1 MKVFVA
7 GATGG
12 LGRRLVPILVA
23 NGHQVVAMTRD
34 RDKARL
40 VRDLG
45 AKPVV
50 ADGLDKAAVMAA
62 VLGAEPEI
70 VIHQMTALV
79 GVKSLRKFDEEFAL
93 TNRLRTEGLDYLLEA
108 ARSASARRFI
118 AQSFGNW
125 NYERTG
131 STPKTEDDRLD
142 PHPPARMSE
151 TMKAIQYLENA
162 LAVSDDIEGI
172 ALRYGNFYGPG
183 AHIGEGGL
191 FIDQVRR
198 RKLPIIGNGAGV
210 WSFTHLDD
218 AATATTLAM
227 DRGEPGIYNIADDEP
242 APVTVWL
249 PELAAALG
257 AKPPRRVPTW
267 LGRLVGG
274 EPGVSLFTQIRG
286 ASNAKAKHE
295 LGWQLIYP
303 SWREGFRRGLANTPP
318 PKAVPASA
326 A

>member
-318 PKAVPASA
+318 P
-326 A
+326 

>member
-23 NGHQVVAMTRD
+23 SGHQVVAMTRD

-45 AKPVV
+45 ATPVV
-50 ADGLDKAAVMAA
+50 ADGLDRAAVMAA

-70 VIHQMTALV
+70 VIHQMTALL
-79 GVKSLRKFDEEFAL
+79 GVKSFRKFDEGFAQ

-108 ARSASARRFI
+108 ARTASARRFI

-131 STPKTEDDRLD
+131 STLKTEDDPLD

-151 TMKAIQYLENA
+151 TMNAIRYLENA

-172 ALRYGNFYGPG
+172 ALRYSNFYGPG
-183 AHIGEGGL
+183 AHIGEGGP

-210 WSFTHLDD
+210 WSFTHVDD
-218 AATATTLAM
+218 AATATILAM
-227 DRGEPGIYNIADDEP
+227 DRGEPGVYNIADDEP
-242 APVTVWL
+242 AAVAVWL
-249 PELAAALG
+249 PELAVALE

-274 EPGVSLFTQIRG
+274 EPGVSLFTKIRG
-286 ASNAKAKHE
+286 ASNAKAKRE

-303 SWREGFRRGLANTPP
+303 SWRDGFRRGLANSPP
-318 PKAVPASA
+318 PGAVRTRA

>member
-23 NGHQVVAMTRD
+23 SGHQVVAMTRD

-45 AKPVV
+45 ATPVV
-50 ADGLDKAAVMAA
+50 ADGLDRAAVMAA

-70 VIHQMTALV
+70 VIHQMTALL
-79 GVKSLRKFDEEFAL
+79 GVKSFRKFDEGFAQ

-108 ARSASARRFI
+108 ARTASARRFV

-131 STPKTEDDRLD
+131 STPKTEDDPLD

-151 TMKAIQYLENA
+151 TMNAIRYLENA

-183 AHIGEGGL
+183 AHIGEGGP

-210 WSFTHLDD
+210 WSFTHVDD
-218 AATATTLAM
+218 AATATILAM
-227 DRGEPGIYNIADDEP
+227 DRGEPGVYNIADDEP
-242 APVTVWL
+242 PPL
-249 PELAAALG
+249 PSGCPSSPWPLKPSRHGGFRPGLAASWEASQASRCSPRSGALRMQR
-257 AKPPRRVPTW
+257 P
-267 LGRLVGG
+267 
-274 EPGVSLFTQIRG
+274 S
-286 ASNAKAKHE
+286 ASWAGN
-295 LGWQLIYP
+295 
-303 SWREGFRRGLANTPP
+303 
-318 PKAVPASA
+318 
-326 A
+326 